1 MKILLLQARKPD
13 DPAKGEELAA
23 FADKAGL
30 PLSAFVSH
38 DLLLGPPTMERVQAF
53 NSLMVGGSGDFS
65 VATRNLPNLQETL
78 DLLTK
83 VVDLGFPIFAS
94 CFGFHLIAA
103 AMGGEVVYNE
113 AGTEVGTYSITLT
126 EDGENDALFGKLP
139 KTFQAQLGHK
149 DYVPVLPEGFINLG
163 FSDLA
168 PIQAMRLAGRP
179 VWATQFHPELS
190 GKDNLFRFNRYMKV
204 YRGVMSE
211 AELTETLNSFRP
223 SPECNT
229 LIPRFL
235 ELISN

>member
-1 MKILLLQARKPD
+1 MIQRNPKNLPPSPTKPICLS
-13 DPAKGEELAA
+13 LA
-23 FADKAGL
+23 FI
-30 PLSAFVSH
+30 SH
-38 DLLLGPPTMERVQAF
+38 DLLTGPPPLDRINKYDA
-53 NSLMVGGSGDFS
+53 LMVGGSGDFS
-65 VATRNLPNLQETL
+65 VATRNLPFLQETL
-78 DLLTK
+78 DLLAA
-83 VVDLGFPIFAS
+83 VVATDFPVFAS
-94 CFGFHLIAA
+94 CFGFHLITAA
-103 AMGGEVVYNE
+103 LGGEVVHNP
-113 AGTEVGTYSITLT
+113 AGTEVGTYRVTLT
-126 EDGENDALFGKLP
+126 EAGENDPLFGKLP

-168 PIQAMRLAGRP
+168 PIQAMRLPGKP

-229 LIPRFL
+229 LIPLFL
-235 ELISN
+235 EMIST